1 MGMDAIIACQCASM
15 RPGIRT
21 LPPQSTTRQPGARG
35 LSAGSTALMAPP
47 SITTRK
53 PSRSASDLPSKSR
66 RLENA
71 IGVAEAEE
79 ENVAVLPEPAANTPS
94 AVPTLAMTE
103 RLENFRARWAF
114 SRAKAGV

>member
-1 MGMDAIIACQCASM
+1 
-15 RPGIRT
+15 
-21 LPPQSTTRQPGARG
+21 
-35 LSAGSTALMAPP
+35 
-47 SITTRK
+47 
-53 PSRSASDLPSKSR
+53 
-66 RLENA
+66 LENA

-103 RLENFRARWAF
+103 RLENFRARCAF